1 MARLTNTTKE
11 TISLVVKGAAKNGVP
26 PTESLKPGETR
37 DLDVVENG
45 AYRGRIK
52 MGSLVVAAASSERT
66 TPPPVSIPEKT

>member
-1 MARLTNTTKE
+1 MVRLTNTTKE
-11 TISLVVKGAAKNGVP
+11 IISLVIKGAAKNGVP

-52 MGSLVVAAASSERT
+52 MGSLVAQAAANRT
-66 TPPPVSIPEKT
+66 TSPAVSIPEKT

>member
-1 MARLTNTTKE
+1 MARLTNATKE
-11 TISLVVKGAAKNGVP
+11 TISLIVKGAAKNGVP

-52 MGSLVVAAASSERT
+52 MGSLVAQTAANRA
-66 TPPPVSIPEKT
+66 TPPAMTIPEKE